1 MLTTGTRYA
10 DQISTAD
17 RTHVREPC
25 ARPVRVSPDPP
36 GVFEP
41 DWSVL

>member
-10 DQISTAD
+10 DQISINRD

-36 GVFEP
+36 RCF
-41 DWSVL
+41 